1 MSKFTKY
8 LVVDLGNT
16 DLKFGVYT
24 ESLILTGRGWDALL
38 QFVEHDHVHF
48 SLVSNVASSDHE
60 ARLKKLLP
68 DILFLKNIKHI
79 PLNNQYET
87 PHTLGQD
94 RLANAVAIS
103 HLTRSGAALCIDV
116 GTCLK
121 FDFIDEQQ
129 AYLGGS
135 IAPGLHMRF
144 RALHEY
150 TANLPL
156 IETWENP
163 KLFGT
168 DTQSSLISG
177 VIEGMSNEINATILR
192 YQEHYKKL
200 TIFLTGGDHI
210 HFENAIKSRIFAD
223 PNLTLHGLKI
233 ILEANV

>member
-8 LVVDLGNT
+8 LVIDLGNT

-24 ESLILTGRGWDALL
+24 DSLILTGRGWDTFI
-38 QFVEHDHVHF
+38 QFVENESVHHC
-48 SLVSNVASSDHE
+48 LVSNVASLDHE
-60 ARLKKLLP
+60 ERLKKLLP
-68 DILFLKNIKHI
+68 DVLFLKNIKHI
-79 PLNNQYET
+79 PLDIQYET

-121 FDFIDEQQ
+121 FDFIDENH

-135 IAPGLHMRF
+135 IAPGINMRF

-156 IETWENP
+156 IKSWDIP
-163 KLFGT
+163 KLIGT

-177 VIEGMSNEINATILR
+177 VIEGMTNEINATIQR

-223 PNLTLHGLKI
+223 PNLTLQGLKI